1 MAALT
6 KKDIARIVEK
16 QAPGFR
22 VAADQSV
29 PHRREPVH
37 GAAMTPELAV
47 LRKRFAK
54 VSPRK
59 VVGVRRVAAA
69 TKGGT
74 TIDIDEQDNV
84 AVIIEPK
91 DGGGGP
97 GPKSVLIDP
106 KTQRI
111 ISSQG

>member
-6 KKDIARIVEK
+6 KKDIARIIEK
-16 QAPGFR
+16 QAPGYR

-29 PHRREPVH
+29 PHRREPVR
-37 GAAMTPELAV
+37 GAATTPDLAV
-47 LRKRFAK
+47 VRKRFAK
-54 VSPRK
+54 VPSRK
-59 VVGVRRVAAA
+59 AAGVRRVAAP
-69 TKGGT
+69 
-74 TIDIDEQDNV
+74 IRNERPDLDEEDNI

-91 DGGGGP
+91 DGDSGP

-106 KTQRI
+106 KSQRI

>member
-6 KKDIARIVEK
+6 KSEIARIVEK

-29 PHRREPVH
+29 PHRRDPVH
-37 GAAMTPELAV
+37 GAAPTPELDV
-47 LRKRFAK
+47 VRKRFAK
-54 VSPRK
+54 VPPRK
-59 VVGVRRVAAA
+59 AAGVRRVASA
-69 TKGGT
+69 TKDKQ
-74 TIDIDEQDNV
+74 IELDEEDNI

-91 DGGGGP
+91 DGDSGP

>member
-6 KKDIARIVEK
+6 KKDIARIIEK
-16 QAPGFR
+16 QAPGYR

-29 PHRREPVH
+29 PHRREPVR
-37 GAAMTPELAV
+37 GAATTPDLAV
-47 LRKRFAK
+47 VRKRFAK
-54 VSPRK
+54 VPPRK
-59 VVGVRRVAAA
+59 AAGVRRVAAPNKHQPA
-69 TKGGT
+69 EV
-74 TIDIDEQDNV
+74 DEEDNI

-91 DGGGGP
+91 ESDSGP
-97 GPKSVLIDP
+97 GSKSVLIDP